1 MMAVM
6 FVALNLADAYLTKTS
21 LAVGAIEFNPLMLYS
36 GSSLI
41 IKGLLAAAVV
51 FVLYS
56 FGREKVLVPL
66 NFLLCGLIMWNAA
79 VYCML
84 AFVSVN

>member
-6 FVALNLADAYLTKTS
+6 FVALNLADAYLTKKS
-21 LAVGAIEFNPLMLYS
+21 LSIGAMEFNPMMLYS

-41 IKGLLAAAVV
+41 IKGLLSAALV

-56 FGREKVLVPL
+56 FGREKVLFPL
-66 NFLLCGLIMWNAA
+66 NFLLSGLILWNAA
-79 VYCML
+79 VYCIL
-84 AFVSVN
+84 TFDPF